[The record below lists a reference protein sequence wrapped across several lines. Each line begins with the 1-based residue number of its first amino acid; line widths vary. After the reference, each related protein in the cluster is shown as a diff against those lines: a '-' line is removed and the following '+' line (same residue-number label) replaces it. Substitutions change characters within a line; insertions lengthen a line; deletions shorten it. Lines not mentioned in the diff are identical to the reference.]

1 MAKRTIGP
9 FELGDKLGV
18 GGMGVVYR
26 AIYTKTGIACAIK
39 VLAPEVSDS
48 PQVQQ
53 RFEREIAILKK
64 LQHPHIVRYFGGGK
78 VGNQRFYAMELVQGG
93 SLEGYLKERK
103 KVPWEE
109 ALRYIRQVAEALEHA
124 HTAGVIHRDLKPAN
138 LLLGPNG
145 VLKLTDFG
153 IARDTTAT
161 ALTAAGKTVGTY
173 AYMAP
178 EQIRGKPPV
187 DRRTD
192 LYSLGC
198 VLFEML
204 TGETPFDSDNAGDLL
219 VKHLQDDPPRVT
231 SFTPDCPI
239 WLEEMV
245 FRLMEK
251 EPDERYFDALALQ
264 VAIDEINEK
273 ISRQASLV
281 GTAMGDASTK
291 SVGAGGVTQLKD
303 GTVKKK
309 KKKKKDQSPFY
320 EQIWFL
326 ATGLVL
332 IAGIVIW
339 SLMPPSE
346 AKLFAAAEALM
357 QTNDVYKM
365 RDARE
370 KYLLPLLK
378 RFPKGEHAAQAQE
391 YLDQVD
397 MQRIEDQ
404 AKNRKGKPKTE
415 GEKFYLQAERFQ
427 KYGDRVKALEVFQNM
442 TILLQDLEL
451 DKDGDAEKHRENQL
465 WMRMAQKK
473 VDEIKAEGGEML
485 DSEQVV
491 RNKLREADEHVDNKR
506 RIDAMKIWDSVIELY
521 QDNDELA
528 PYVEEARE
536 KRKLKPKPVETS
548 P

>member
-1 MAKRTIGP
+1 MTKRTIGP

-39 VLAPEVSDS
+39 VLAPDVNDS

-64 LQHPHIVRYFGGGK
+64 LQHPHIVRYYGGGK
-78 VGNQRFYAMELVQGG
+78 VANQRFYAMELVQGG
-93 SLEGYLKERK
+93 SLEHFLKEK
-103 KVPWEE
+103 GKLPWQE
-109 ALRYIRQVAEALEHA
+109 ALRYARQVAEALEHA

-138 LLLGPNG
+138 LLIGPNN

-204 TGETPFDSDNAGDLL
+204 TGQTPFDSENAGELL
-219 VKHLQDDPPRVT
+219 VMHLQDDPPRV
-231 SFTPDCPI
+231 SSLAPDCPI
-239 WLEEMV
+239 LLEEMV

-264 VAIDEINEK
+264 VAIDEITEK
-273 ISRQASLV
+273 ISRQASII
-281 GTAMGDASTK
+281 GTGLGEAATK
-291 SVGAGGVTQLKD
+291 SVGAGGTTQLKD
-303 GTVKKK
+303 GTNAKKK
-309 KKKKKDQSPFY
+309 KKKKKDQSPIY
-320 EQIWFL
+320 EQVWFL
-326 ATGLVL
+326 ATCLVL
-332 IAGIVIW
+332 IAGVVAW
-339 SLMPPSE
+339 SLMPASE
-346 AKLFAAAEALM
+346 SKLFASAEALM
-357 QTNDVYKM
+357 RTNDVYKM
-365 RDARE
+365 REARE
-370 KYLLPLLK
+370 KYLQPLLK
-378 RFPKGEHAAQAQE
+378 RFPKGQHATQAQE
-391 YLDQVD
+391 YLDVVE
-397 MQRIEDQ
+397 MQMIEDQ
-404 AKNRKGKPKTE
+404 ARNRKGKPKTE

-427 KYGDRVKALEVFQNM
+427 IYGDRVKALEIFQKM
-442 TILLQDLEL
+442 IVLLQDQPEA
-451 DKDGDAEKHRENQL
+451 GDAEKHRENQL
-465 WMRMAQKK
+465 WVRKAQKK

-491 RNKLREADEHVDNKR
+491 RNKLREADEHVANNKR
-506 RIDAMKIWDSVIELY
+506 IEAMKIWDSIVDLY
-521 QDNDELA
+521 ADNDELA
-528 PYVEEARE
+528 SYVADARE
-536 KRKLKPKPVETS
+536 KQKLKPKS
-548 P
+548 D

>member
-1 MAKRTIGP
+1 MTKRTIGP

-26 AIYTKTGIACAIK
+26 AIYTKTGVACAIK
-39 VLAPEVSDS
+39 VLAPDVSDS
-48 PQVQQ
+48 PQLQQ

-93 SLEGYLKERK
+93 SLESYLKQK
-103 KVPWEE
+103 KKLSWEE
-109 ALRYIRQVAEALEHA
+109 TLRFTRQIAEALEHA

-138 LLLGPNG
+138 LLIGPNN

-198 VLFEML
+198 VMYEML
-204 TGETPFDSDNAGDLL
+204 TGQTPFESENAGDLL
-219 VKHLQDDPPRVT
+219 VQHLQDDPPRVT
-231 SFTPDCPI
+231 SLTVDCPI
-239 WLEEMV
+239 LVEEMV
-245 FRLMEK
+245 ARLMEK
-251 EPDERYFDALALQ
+251 EMDERYYDALAVQ
-264 VAIDEINEK
+264 VAIDEILEK
-273 ISRQASLV
+273 ISRQASIV
-281 GTAMGDASTK
+281 GTELGDAATK
-291 SVGAGGVTQLKD
+291 SVGAGGVTQIKD
-303 GTVKKK
+303 GGKKK

-320 EQIWFL
+320 EQVWFL
-326 ATGLVL
+326 VVCLVL
-332 IAGIVIW
+332 LAGGITW
-339 SLMPPSE
+339 SLLPPSE

-357 QTNDVYKM
+357 KTNDVYKM

-370 KYLLPLLK
+370 RYLLPLLK

-404 AKNRKGKPKTE
+404 ARNRKGKPKTE
-415 GEKFYLQAERFQ
+415 GEKFYLQAEKFQ
-427 KYGDRVKALEVFQNM
+427 KYGDRIKALEIFQKM
-442 TILLQDLEL
+442 IVLLQDQPE
-451 DKDGDAEKHRENQL
+451 DDDADKHRENQL
-465 WMRMAQKK
+465 WVRMAQQK

-491 RNKLREADEHVDNKR
+491 INKLREADEYVANNKR
-506 RIDAMKIWDSVIELY
+506 IEAMKIWDSIVELY
-521 QDNDELA
+521 RDNDELA
-528 PYVEEARE
+528 PYVSDARQ
-536 KRKLKPKPVETS
+536 KQTLKPKAD
-548 P
+548 